1 MKRNSGWLLLTVA
14 CMVFLLGMAL
24 PAIPAQAQSFAYVTS
39 SSNTVSKIDTASNT
53 VVATIPV
60 GNLPTGVAVTLDGTR
75 VYVANDFV
83 DTVSVID
90 TANNTVVATVPAG
103 HTAQFVAITPDGTRA
118 YVTETV
124 RRNQTPTEFQC
135 IAKRGFAG
143 RGFGSDINHSRAFRR
158 IIRP

>member
-53 VVATIPV
+53 VVATI
-60 GNLPTGVAVTLDGTR
+60 
-75 VYVANDFV
+75 
-83 DTVSVID
+83 
-90 TANNTVVATVPAG
+90 PAG